1 MAAASAASGAR
12 SWLQCQNISW
22 LTPRRLRGV
31 TVAIMICA
39 GLVSTIGMSG
49 STAPAHAA
57 VAHHA
62 APARR

>member
-12 SWLQCQNISW
+12 SWLSAGDVSW

-31 TVAIMICA
+31 TVAIMIA
-39 GLVSTIGMSG
+39 ARLVATVGMSG
-49 STAPAHAA
+49 STAPADAA
-57 VAHHA
+57 VVHHA